1 MRKTAHDEW
10 IEAHVPARL
19 DRLPWSRWH
28 WLIVVALGATFVIP
42 TRLRREESL
51 IVSEQ

>member
-1 MRKTAHDEW
+1 MNAANGEW
-10 IEAHVPARL
+10 IESCVPVRL

-42 TRLRREESL
+42 TQVEESL